1 MGASEEKHDEL
12 EAFEPAPLEN
22 LTVQDALIFSAV
34 YSAQADSEKCE
45 KIRALAEK
53 HPLFDEKPEDTL
65 ARVNKFTNWM
75 QAGQDPTINEALSL
89 LGKLKPE
96 QRKQAFEFAI
106 QAALMDSKLTEEK
119 EKILRALAVK
129 LNLDDDFINRQLANV

>member
-53 HPLFDEKPEDTL
+53 HPLFTRLGRKTLKLGDEHVQENFGAVGSIEASGGNLTTCGESGFEMHGQGDFPEGY
-65 ARVNKFTNWM
+65 RCPSYENCV
-75 QAGQDPTINEALSL
+75 
-89 LGKLKPE
+89 
-96 QRKQAFEFAI
+96 
-106 QAALMDSKLTEEK
+106 
-119 EKILRALAVK
+119 
-129 LNLDDDFINRQLANV
+129 